1 MRLLTLL
8 SERPHE
14 PNSSIMLEVGNREHL
29 NNIRAE
35 ILTSKRFAK
44 WRQTIKKE
52 LKKSTVKKALSSVLQ
67 NDILENIEMKFTM
80 NESIN
85 ESMNKSINES

>member
-1 MRLLTLL
+1 MGLLTLL
-8 SERPHE
+8 SENPHE
-14 PNSSIMLEVGNREHL
+14 PNSSVFLEMGNREHL

-52 LKKSTVKKALSSVLQ
+52 LKKIQ
-67 NDILENIEMKFTM
+67 NEN
-80 NESIN
+80 NS
-85 ESMNKSINES
+85 